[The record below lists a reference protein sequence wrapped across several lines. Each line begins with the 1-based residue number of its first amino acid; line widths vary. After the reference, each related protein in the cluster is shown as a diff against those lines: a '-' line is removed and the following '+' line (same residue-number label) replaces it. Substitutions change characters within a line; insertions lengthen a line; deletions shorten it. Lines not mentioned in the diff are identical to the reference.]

1 MSEQIKTDANQEQKN
16 GQTNQDE
23 NVVNQTKDETTISN
37 NENSQKI
44 ETDKKDENLTGNKS
58 DLILGKFKNYEDLKM
73 AYQNLQKQQGE
84 QSVELGNL
92 RKLKQVLQ
100 EVVAKQKEE
109 EAKELEKQEYVN
121 NYLAKYDN
129 ENYFQNDAF
138 KNLYSEAFQ
147 ALGTNLD
154 TDLFVQK
161 LEDYVLSRI
170 MLKEQLKNA
179 QDENKS
185 ATDSLSFS
193 KGETKKSDK
202 KLRFQD
208 IPPEELD
215 KYIAKYV

>member
-16 GQTNQDE
+16 GQTIQDE

-37 NENSQKI
+37 NENSQKT
-44 ETDKKDENLTGNKS
+44 ETDKKDENPIDNKS
-58 DLILGKFKNYEDLKM
+58 DLILGKFKNYEDLKT

-100 EVVAKQKEE
+100 EVVAKQKQE
-109 EAKELEKQEYVN
+109 EAKELEKQEYEN

>member
-1 MSEQIKTDANQEQKN
+1 MSEQMKTDENQEQKN
-16 GQTNQDE
+16 VQTNQDE
-23 NVVNQTKDETTISN
+23 NVVNQTQDETTTPTN
-37 NENSQKI
+37 DETQKT
-44 ETDKKDENLTGNKS
+44 ETDKKDENPTDNKS
-58 DLILGKFKNYEDLKM
+58 DLILGKFKTYEDLKT

-100 EVVAKQKEE
+100 EVVTKQKEE
-109 EAKELEKQEYVN
+109 EAKEIAKQEYMN
-121 NYLAKYDN
+121 NYFAKYDN

-147 ALGTNLD
+147 ALGTDLD

-161 LEDYVLSRI
+161 LEDYVISRI

-193 KGETKKSDK
+193 KSETKKSDK

>member
-1 MSEQIKTDANQEQKN
+1 MSEQMKTDETQEQKN
-16 GQTNQDE
+16 VKTNQDE
-23 NVVNQTKDETTISN
+23 NVVNQAQDEITTQN
-37 NENSQKI
+37 NEEIQKN
-44 ETDKKDENLTGNKS
+44 EADEKNENQAENKS
-58 DLILGKFKNYEDLKM
+58 DLILGKFKTYEDLKT

-100 EVVAKQKEE
+100 DLALKQKEE
-109 EAKELEKQEYVN
+109 EANELAKQEYIN
-121 NYLAKYDN
+121 NYFAKYDN

-138 KNLYSEAFQ
+138 KNLYSEAFKV
-147 ALGTNLD
+147 LGTDLD

-185 ATDSLSFS
+185 VTDSLSFS
-193 KGETKKSDK
+193 KGEAKKSDK

-208 IPPEELD
+208 IPPEELE

>member
-16 GQTNQDE
+16 GQTIQDE
-23 NVVNQTKDETTISN
+23 NVVNQTKDKTTISN
-37 NENSQKI
+37 NENSQKT
-44 ETDKKDENLTGNKS
+44 ETDKKDENPTDNKS

>member
-37 NENSQKI
+37 NENSQKT
-44 ETDKKDENLTGNKS
+44 ETDKKDENPIDNKS
-58 DLILGKFKNYEDLKM
+58 DLILGKFKNYEDLKT

>member
-16 GQTNQDE
+16 GQTNQ
-23 NVVNQTKDETTISN
+23 VVNQTKDETTISN
-37 NENSQKI
+37 NENSQKT
-44 ETDKKDENLTGNKS
+44 ETDKKDENPTDNKS

-185 ATDSLSFS
+185 VTDSLSFS
-193 KGETKKSDK
+193 KGEAKKSDK

-208 IPPEELD
+208 IPPEELE

>member
-16 GQTNQDE
+16 VQTNQNE

-37 NENSQKI
+37 SENSQKT
-44 ETDKKDENLTGNKS
+44 ETDKKDENPTDNKS
-58 DLILGKFKNYEDLKM
+58 DLILGKFKNYEDLKA

-92 RKLKQVLQ
+92 RKLKQALQ

-161 LEDYVLSRI
+161 LEDYVISRI

-193 KGETKKSDK
+193 KGESKKSDK

>member
-16 GQTNQDE
+16 GQTIQDE

-37 NENSQKI
+37 NENSQKT
-44 ETDKKDENLTGNKS
+44 ETDKKDENPTDNKS

-208 IPPEELD
+208 IPPEELE

>member
-37 NENSQKI
+37 NENSQKT
-44 ETDKKDENLTGNKS
+44 ETDKKDENPTDNKS

>member
-16 GQTNQDE
+16 GQTIQDE

-37 NENSQKI
+37 NENSQKT
-44 ETDKKDENLTGNKS
+44 ETDKKDENPTDNKS

>member
-16 GQTNQDE
+16 GQTIQDE

-37 NENSQKI
+37 NENSQKT
-44 ETDKKDENLTGNKS
+44 ETDKKDENPTDNKS
-58 DLILGKFKNYEDLKM
+58 DLILGKFKNYEDLKT

>member
-16 GQTNQDE
+16 GQTNQNE

-37 NENSQKI
+37 NENSKKT
-44 ETDKKDENLTGNKS
+44 ETDKKDENPTDNKS
-58 DLILGKFKNYEDLKM
+58 DLILGKFKTYEDLKT

-100 EVVAKQKEE
+100 DLALKQKEE
-109 EAKELEKQEYVN
+109 EANELVKQEYIN
-121 NYLAKYDN
+121 NYFAKYDN

-185 ATDSLSFS
+185 VTDSLSFS
-193 KGETKKSDK
+193 KGEAKKSDK

>member
-37 NENSQKI
+37 SENSKKT
-44 ETDKKDENLTGNKS
+44 ETDKKDENPTDNKS